1 MSEVPGADSLPVGK
15 LPAPDLEELLARILP
30 RDPRLV
36 VGPRAGE
43 DAAVIAIDGRRLIVA
58 TDPITFATDR
68 IGWYAVHVNA
78 NDIAVMGGRP
88 SWFLAA
94 LLMPEGC
101 SRAAIRGVMDDIHET
116 CAGLGIAVAGGH
128 TEITAALTRPI
139 VVGQMIGEAT
149 AETLVTKAGLRPGD
163 AIVLTHG
170 AAIEGTALLARELG
184 GALEPAMGTERLER
198 ARRLLFEPGISVL
211 AAARLAT
218 DTCRVHAMHDPTEGG
233 VLAGLH
239 ELASAG
245 GLGLRA
251 RADSI
256 PVLDETR
263 LVCDV
268 LGADP
273 LFLIASGAL
282 LVAVAAEEALKLTQ
296 AFAGAGVLATVVA
309 EVRPARDGIQVQRNG
324 QWAPLVPPAR
334 DEVARIMGGPGPEGP
349 GRRRT

>member
-282 LVAVAAEEALKLTQ
+282 LVAVAAEEASKLTQ

-334 DEVARIMGGPGPEGP
+334 DEVARIMGGPRP
-349 GRRRT
+349 